1 MGFYTKYFS
10 ILMKGVTATSWK
22 ERIEARRLIYFLK
35 KQDNDLYKKIRKKVS
50 EHRVTSALE
59 DLNHFIKEVAKA
71 AENAEKLIFNAITS
85 DQQIIKAEKEILDAL
100 AELSNKTK
108 GNKSLTI
115 LERELAISI
124 YDGCK
129 LAEGQEREEYKLIM
143 QILDEAELEHKDF
156 MEAMRLRFQK
166 ETAQTLLAKW
176 IIRGEIT
183 RERRDIR
190 ALQKIA
196 QNIKKLTARIHS
208 DKASAKD
215 EGYIKKHLEEDYIKT
230 RDALKDA
237 FYESYLIKKR
247 DLIMV
252 LKILFNLNTL
262 REWLVNWAHKHD
274 LPLSSVMGLINQI
287 KDLEHKIAKEFRPIA
302 QGFRIIINSIDGI
315 QNQAFAEGKQLR

>member
-1 MGFYTKYFS
+1 M
-10 ILMKGVTATSWK
+10 
-22 ERIEARRLIYFLK
+22 
-35 KQDNDLYKKIRKKVS
+35 YKKIKKKVS

-71 AENAEKLIFNAITS
+71 AENAEKLIFNVLTT
-85 DQQIIKAEKEILDAL
+85 DKQIVKAEQDILKAL
-100 AELSNKTK
+100 IELSNKTK
-108 GNKSLTI
+108 GNKTLTI

-124 YDGCK
+124 YDGSK
-129 LAEGQEREEYKLIM
+129 LAEGEEREEYKLIM
-143 QILDEAELEHKDF
+143 QIIDEAEMEHKNF

-166 ETAQTLLAKW
+166 ETTQTILAKW
-176 IIRGEIT
+176 VIRGEIT
-183 RERRDIR
+183 RERRDIK

-196 QNIKKLTARIHS
+196 QDIKKLTARIHN

-215 EGYIKKHLEEDYIKT
+215 EGYIKKHLEEDYIQT

-247 DLIMV
+247 DLLMV

-262 REWLVNWAHKHD
+262 REWLVNWAHEHN
-274 LPLSSVMGLINQI
+274 LPLSSVMDLLNHI

-302 QGFRIIINSIDGI
+302 QGFRIIINAVDGI
-315 QNQAFAEGKQLR
+315 QHKAFPMTR